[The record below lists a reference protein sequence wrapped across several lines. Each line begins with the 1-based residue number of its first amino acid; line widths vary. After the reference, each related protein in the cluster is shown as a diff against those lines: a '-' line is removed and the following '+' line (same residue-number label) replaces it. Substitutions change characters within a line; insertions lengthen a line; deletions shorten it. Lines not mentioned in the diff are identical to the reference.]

1 MHFLTVWNSW
11 LRQQISEIPSLYK
24 GSLSFCFNDE
34 GKQAV
39 KTKAECFKAWRLFLF
54 SSLSLSNMHYWP
66 SVKSMTGYIWPNSFF
81 SLLLD
86 FLKVLYFFPR
96 WLCHETSSFARFL
109 RGLMHWSSLRSLL
122 RSYKRSTCSK
132 SSILFTKTMSGPM
145 KKRTTP
151 IYATCT
157 SPIMYLICPSKLN
170 IMVMQNLRR
179 GGGGGGGANK
189 VHYVRF
195 ASGESSYLDRTSLVN
210 KGFISWPNYR
220 AFDSQWFVLL
230 LFSIFSAPMQQRF
243 HK

>member
-1 MHFLTVWNSW
+1 MCRNTAAKCIFLPFGTPDSGSKFQRYQVF
-11 LRQQISEIPSLYK
+11 LRDHWASASMTKGNRLWKRKRNVLRRDDYFYVHNYPFQIL
-24 GSLSFCFNDE
+24 
-34 GKQAV
+34 
-39 KTKAECFKAWRLFLF
+39 
-54 SSLSLSNMHYWP
+54 HYWP

-86 FLKVLYFFPR
+86 FLKVLYFFHR

-122 RSYKRSTCSK
+122 RTYKRSTCSK

-170 IMVMQNLRR
+170 IMVMQNLR
-179 GGGGGGGANK
+179 GGGGGGGK
-189 VHYVRF
+189 
-195 ASGESSYLDRTSLVN
+195 
-210 KGFISWPNYR
+210 
-220 AFDSQWFVLL
+220 
-230 LFSIFSAPMQQRF
+230 
-243 HK
+243 